1 MMTARLRLTPIDPED
16 AAMIEAL
23 FAIQSDPDTWE
34 HLPAAVETDISQ
46 TAYLA
51 EAHAASARD
60 YGLGWW
66 AVSLR
71 ESVGSLPAGK
81 IIGLGGCRRTDSVR
95 AGVESRLPADPCCL
109 GLRIRYRTGCG
120 SNPGSQQNAP

>member
-1 MMTARLRLTPIDPED
+1 MMTDRLRLTPIDPED
-16 AAMIEAL
+16 TAMIDAL
-23 FAIQSDPDTWE
+23 FAIQSDRATWE
-34 HLPAAVETDISQ
+34 HLSATVETDISQ
-46 TAYLA
+46 TVYLA

-81 IIGLGGCRRTDSVR
+81 IIGLGERRRTDSVR
-95 AGVESRLPADPCCL
+95 ASVESRLPADPCRL
-109 GLRIRYRTGCG
+109 GPWIRYRAGCG
-120 SNPGSQQNAP
+120 CNRGS

>member
-1 MMTARLRLTPIDPED
+1 MID
-16 AAMIEAL
+16 AL
-23 FAIQSDPDTWE
+23 FAIQSDRATWE

-46 TAYLA
+46 TVYLA

-81 IIGLGGCRRTDSVR
+81 IIGLGVRTYGFGPCQHGIWA
-95 AGVESRLPADPCCL
+95 AG
-109 GLRIRYRTGCG
+109 
-120 SNPGSQQNAP
+120 